1 MADRGIKKVVIPK
14 STLPNVT
21 PDNKYFVRY
30 RIVSQDKNRVS
41 AWSPTFE
48 LNAIA
53 PTLLSASDVTYSI
66 NNKLVNLAWIDPE
79 SRNSYD
85 IFIKSDSGSYAYHG
99 TATGQSY
106 SFLTNATASI
116 QFAIQI
122 SSISK
127 EKSETLEIYESSVIS
142 LV

>member
-14 STLPNVT
+14 STLPSVT
-21 PDNKYFVRY
+21 SDNKYFVRY

-48 LNAIA
+48 LNAIT
-53 PTLLSASDVTYSI
+53 PTPLLASNVTSSI
-66 NNKLVNLAWIDPE
+66 NNKLVNIAWIDPE
-79 SRNSYD
+79 LRNNYD
-85 IFIKSDSGSYAYHG
+85 IFIKSDSGAYAYYG
-99 TATGQSY
+99 TVTGQSY
-106 SFLTNATASI
+106 SFLTNATTSI

-127 EKSETLEIYESSVIS
+127 EKSETIEIYESGVIS

>member
-1 MADRGIKKVVIPK
+1 MADSGIKKVVIPK
-14 STLPNVT
+14 STLPSVT
-21 PDNKYFVRY
+21 SDNKYFVRY

-48 LNAIA
+48 LNAIT
-53 PTLLSASDVTYSI
+53 PTPLLASNVTYSI
-66 NNKLVNLAWIDPE
+66 NNKLVNIAWIDPE
-79 SRNSYD
+79 LRNNYD
-85 IFIKSDSGSYAYHG
+85 IFIKSNSSAYVYHG
-99 TATGQSY
+99 TVTGQSY
-106 SFLTNATASI
+106 SFLTNATTSI

>member
-1 MADRGIKKVVIPK
+1 MAVRGIKKVVIPK

-53 PTLLSASDVTYSI
+53 PTPLSASNVTYSI
-66 NNKLVNLAWIDPE
+66 NNKLVSLAWIDSE
-79 SRNSYD
+79 LRNGYD
-85 IFIKSDSGSYAYHG
+85 IFIKSDSNPYAYHG
-99 TATGQSY
+99 TAAGQSY
-106 SFLTNATASI
+106 SFLTNATTSI

>member
-14 STLPNVT
+14 STLPSVT
-21 PDNKYFVRY
+21 LDNKYFVRY

-48 LNAIA
+48 LNAIT
-53 PTLLSASDVTYSI
+53 PTPLLASNVTYSI
-66 NNKLVNLAWIDPE
+66 NNKLVNIAWIDPE
-79 SRNSYD
+79 LRNNYD
-85 IFIKSDSGSYAYHG
+85 IFIKSDSGAYTYYG
-99 TATGQSY
+99 TVTGQSY
-106 SFLTNATASI
+106 SFLTNATTSI

-127 EKSETLEIYESSVIS
+127 EKSEILEIYESSVIS